1 MGGALFVPYED
12 VPYVRFQK
20 FIIDRNDDQYTMSVF
35 NSERGRYLK
44 NVFLCDAELMEM
56 KTNKAAKQL
65 VKVITSSGLQPLA
78 SIVSIVKATAMI
90 LESYK
95 AVGEDADYL
104 EMVLKS
110 TIGPARQEVRET
122 LLPGLGKDG
131 TGN

>member
-1 MGGALFVPYED
+1 MAKKTEQEKY
-12 VPYVRFQK
+12 
-20 FIIDRNDDQYTMSVF
+20 
-35 NSERGRYLK
+35 
-44 NVFLCDAELMEM
+44 AELMEM
-56 KTNKAAKQL
+56 KTNKAAKQI
-65 VKVITSSGLQPLA
+65 VHVITSSGLNPMA
-78 SIVSIVKATAMI
+78 SIVSIVKATAI
-90 LESYK
+90 LLESYK

>member
-1 MGGALFVPYED
+1 MANKTEQEKY
-12 VPYVRFQK
+12 
-20 FIIDRNDDQYTMSVF
+20 
-35 NSERGRYLK
+35 
-44 NVFLCDAELMEM
+44 AELMEM

-65 VKVITSSGLQPLA
+65 VKVITSADLQPLA
-78 SIVSIVKATAMI
+78 SIVSIVKATAML

-122 LLPGLGKDG
+122 ILPGLGKDG

>member
-1 MGGALFVPYED
+1 MEKKTEQ
-12 VPYVRFQK
+12 QK
-20 FIIDRNDDQYTMSVF
+20 Y
-35 NSERGRYLK
+35 
-44 NVFLCDAELMEM
+44 AELMEM

-90 LESYK
+90 LESYN

-104 EMVLKS
+104 EMILKS
-110 TIGPARQEVRET
+110 TISPARQEVRET
-122 LLPGLGKDG
+122 ILPGLGKDG

>member
-1 MGGALFVPYED
+1 MEKKTEQ
-12 VPYVRFQK
+12 QK
-20 FIIDRNDDQYTMSVF
+20 Y
-35 NSERGRYLK
+35 
-44 NVFLCDAELMEM
+44 AELMEM

-65 VKVITSSGLQPLA
+65 VSVITSSGLQPLA

-95 AVGEDADYL
+95 AVAEDADYL

>member
-1 MGGALFVPYED
+1 MNMANKTEQ
-12 VPYVRFQK
+12 QK
-20 FIIDRNDDQYTMSVF
+20 Y
-35 NSERGRYLK
+35 
-44 NVFLCDAELMEM
+44 AELMEM

-65 VKVITSSGLQPLA
+65 VKVITSSDLQPLA
-78 SIVSIVKATAMI
+78 SIVSIVKATAML

-122 LLPGLGKDG
+122 ILPGLGKDG

>member
-1 MGGALFVPYED
+1 MANKTEQ
-12 VPYVRFQK
+12 QK
-20 FIIDRNDDQYTMSVF
+20 Y
-35 NSERGRYLK
+35 
-44 NVFLCDAELMEM
+44 AEMMEM

-65 VKVITSSGLQPLA
+65 VKVITASGLQPLA

>member
-1 MGGALFVPYED
+1 MEKKTEQQK
-12 VPYVRFQK
+12 YV
-20 FIIDRNDDQYTMSVF
+20 
-35 NSERGRYLK
+35 
-44 NVFLCDAELMEM
+44 ELMEM

-65 VKVITSSGLQPLA
+65 VSVITSSGLQPLA

>member
-1 MGGALFVPYED
+1 MEKKTEQ
-12 VPYVRFQK
+12 QK
-20 FIIDRNDDQYTMSVF
+20 Y
-35 NSERGRYLK
+35 
-44 NVFLCDAELMEM
+44 AELMEM

-65 VKVITSSGLQPLA
+65 VSVITSSGLQPLA
-78 SIVSIVKATAMI
+78 SIVSIVKATAML